1 MRAGGGR
8 IRLQQQPGND
18 AKKQREKERRVL
30 SRRMQ
35 ISALLMLAMLAAGCG
50 AARPVKYYVLDVNPA
65 PANSPSAQIPVSL
78 LVARLVASHLYHD
91 DRLVYGSGPVQLG
104 TYEYDRWAE
113 PAADMVQDMLV
124 TILRSSRQYRA
135 VSKVT
140 SNVRGQYVVRGH
152 LFAMYGVDQPELVAR
167 FTIQLELYDPAAHM
181 TVWSQIYSHDEPV
194 QAKNVPAI
202 VEAMDKNVTAGL
214 QQLSAGITEYFV
226 SHPPSQAEPGK

>member
-1 MRAGGGR
+1 M
-8 IRLQQQPGND
+8 
-18 AKKQREKERRVL
+18 L

-35 ISALLMLAMLAAGCG
+35 ISAILMLAMLAAGCG

-65 PANSPSAQIPVSL
+65 PANSATAQIPVTL
-78 LVARLVASHLYHD
+78 LVGRFIASHLYHD

-124 TILRSSRQYRA
+124 TILRSSGQFRS

-140 SNVRGQYVVRGH
+140 SNVRGEYVVRGH
-152 LFAMYGVDQPELVAR
+152 LYSMYGVDQPELVAR
-167 FTIQLELYDPAAHM
+167 FSIQLELYEPATHT
-181 TVWSQIYSHDEPV
+181 TVWSQIYTHDEPV
-194 QAKNVPAI
+194 QGKNVPAI

-214 QQLSAGITEYFV
+214 QQLSAGITQYFV
-226 SHPPSQAEPGK
+226 SHPPQQAEPGK

>member
-1 MRAGGGR
+1 
-8 IRLQQQPGND
+8 LQRQPGND
-18 AKKQREKERRVL
+18 AKKRREKEQRVL

-35 ISALLMLAMLAAGCG
+35 FSALLMLAMLVAGCG

-65 PANSPSAQIPVSL
+65 PVSSASAQIPVTL

-124 TILRSSRQYRA
+124 TILRSHGQFRS

-140 SNVRGQYVVRGH
+140 SNVRGEYVVRGH

-167 FTIQLELYDPAAHM
+167 FTLQLELYDPGTRT
-181 TVWSQIYSHDEPV
+181 TVWSQIYTHDQPV
-194 QAKNVPAI
+194 QGKTVPDI
-202 VEAMDKNVTAGL
+202 VIAMDKNVTTGL
-214 QQLSAGITEYFV
+214 QELSGGITQYFV
-226 SHPPSQAEPGK
+226 SHPPQQAQPGK

>member
-1 MRAGGGR
+1 MQR
-8 IRLQQQPGND
+8 QPGND
-18 AKKQREKERRVL
+18 AKKQREKEQRVL

-35 ISALLMLAMLAAGCG
+35 FSALLMLAMLVAGCG

-65 PANSPSAQIPVSL
+65 PASSDSAQIPVTL

-113 PAADMVQDMLV
+113 PAADMVQNMLV
-124 TILRSSRQYRA
+124 TVLRRQGQFRS

-140 SNVRGQYVVRGH
+140 SNVRGEYVLRGH

-167 FTIQLELYDPAAHM
+167 FTLQLELYDPATRT
-181 TVWSQIYSHDEPV
+181 TVWSQIYTHDEPV
-194 QAKNVPAI
+194 QGKTVPDI
-202 VEAMDKNVTAGL
+202 VIAMDKNVTAGL
-214 QQLSAGITEYFV
+214 QQLTAGIEQYFV
-226 SHPPSQAEPGK
+226 SHPPQQAQPGK

>member
-1 MRAGGGR
+1 
-8 IRLQQQPGND
+8 
-18 AKKQREKERRVL
+18 VL

-65 PANSPSAQIPVSL
+65 PANSPSGQIPVSL

-124 TILRSSRQYRA
+124 TILRSSGQYRT

-152 LFAMYGVDQPELVAR
+152 LFAMYGVDQPELVA
-167 FTIQLELYDPAAHM
+167 
-181 TVWSQIYSHDEPV
+181 
-194 QAKNVPAI
+194 
-202 VEAMDKNVTAGL
+202 
-214 QQLSAGITEYFV
+214 
-226 SHPPSQAEPGK
+226 

>member
-1 MRAGGGR
+1 
-8 IRLQQQPGND
+8 LQRQPGND
-18 AKKQREKERRVL
+18 AKKQREKEQRVL

-35 ISALLMLAMLAAGCG
+35 FSALLMLAMLVAGCG

-65 PANSPSAQIPVSL
+65 PVSSASAQIPVTL

-113 PAADMVQDMLV
+113 PAADMVQNMLV
-124 TILRSSRQYRA
+124 TVLRRQGQFRS

-140 SNVRGQYVVRGH
+140 SNVRGEYVLRGH

-167 FTIQLELYDPAAHM
+167 FTLQLELYDPATRT
-181 TVWSQIYSHDEPV
+181 TVWSQIYTHDEPV
-194 QAKNVPAI
+194 QGKTVPDI
-202 VEAMDKNVTAGL
+202 VIAMDKNVTAGL
-214 QQLSAGITEYFV
+214 QQLTAGIEQYFV
-226 SHPPSQAEPGK
+226 SHPPQQAQPGK